1 MIGPISAHSLSMMV
15 QKLEA
20 NRYKIMRNF
29 NKRLAIYLETPFLEK
44 VANEANKPQSL
55 KAAAKKLK
63 ISVYALKRLNEYY
76 KSIK

>member
-1 MIGPISAHSLSMMV
+1 
-15 QKLEA
+15 
-20 NRYKIMRNF
+20 MRNF